1 MFHLLKSLTIA
12 WYIYT
17 TISSFCI
24 RAITNSV
31 QCSTHTGPRSCLLWW
46 GRRISIAAGWTFT
59 PVTEAS
65 IGTWKFICD
74 KFSLSRKKISATK
87 ETLNVNVDLSNE
99 KEKGEAETFYRNF
112 VSNNKILQGFTRDHL
127 DIRLPSLSFF
137 VFPLCVCVEI
147 FYTLLFTR
155 SLLFHGIPRFKH
167 ILLSVLELNF

>member
-1 MFHLLKSLTIA
+1 MTSFHCPA
-12 WYIYT
+12 
-17 TISSFCI
+17 
-24 RAITNSV
+24 
-31 QCSTHTGPRSCLLWW
+31 
-46 GRRISIAAGWTFT
+46 
-59 PVTEAS
+59 
-65 IGTWKFICD
+65 
-74 KFSLSRKKISATK
+74 KISATK

-137 VFPLCVCVEI
+137 VFPLCVCAEI

-155 SLLFHGIPRFKH
+155 SLLFYGIPRFKH

>member
-1 MFHLLKSLTIA
+1 MFHLLKSLTVA

-46 GRRISIAAGWTFT
+46 GRRISIATGWTFT

-65 IGTWKFICD
+65 IGTWKFIC
-74 KFSLSRKKISATK
+74 

-137 VFPLCVCVEI
+137 VFPLCVCAEI

-155 SLLFHGIPRFKH
+155 SLLFYGIPRFKH